1 MKKLKLAALLALGL
15 SFGSTAVQAQEV
27 RVYNWTDY
35 IDPELITEFTEKTGI
50 NVIYDTFDSNEVLL
64 AKTLTGNSG
73 YDIVVPSEYT
83 LIYMIQADA
92 AQKIDRSKLKN
103 IGNIWPFV
111 EERLEELPGAT
122 EYSVPYMWG
131 TTGIA
136 YNVDKVKELVPDAPL
151 DSMELIFNPE
161 YASKLASCGIYIIDT
176 PSEVYPMLMRYLGLN
191 PESTSDEDLAKANA
205 VLENIRP
212 YITKFHSSEYINA
225 MANGDAC
232 LSLGWSG
239 DLYLAKARAKEADA
253 GVNIEYFIPKEG
265 GLLWFDQLVIL
276 KDAKNVDEAYAFID
290 YLLDAKVNARAA
302 DYVEYATSNEA
313 AFPYVNQELLNDEAL
328 YPSEETLALL
338 NVKHPYTQKD
348 QKKVMRQWLKIKAQ
362 K

>member
-1 MKKLKLAALLALGL
+1 MKKFKLATLLSLGLALGT
-15 SFGSTAVQAQEV
+15 TAVQAQEV

-35 IDPELITEFTEKTGI
+35 IDPELITEFTDQTGI
-50 NVIYDTFDSNEVLL
+50 KVIYDTFDSNEVLL

-73 YDIVVPSEYT
+73 YDIVVPSDYT
-83 LIYMIQADA
+83 LIYMTQADA
-92 AQKIDRSKLKN
+92 VQKIDRSKLQN

-136 YNVDKVKELVPDAPL
+136 YNVDKIQELVPDAPL
-151 DSMELIFNPE
+151 DSMELLFNPE
-161 YASKLASCGIYIIDT
+161 YASKLASCGIYVIDS
-176 PSEVYPMLMRYLGLN
+176 PSEFYPMLMRYLGLD
-191 PESTSDEDLAKANA
+191 PESTSDADLAKANE
-205 VLENIRP
+205 VLEGIRP

-239 DLYLAKARAKEADA
+239 DLYLAKARAKEANA

-265 GLLWFDQLVIL
+265 GLLWFDQLAIL
-276 KDAKNVDEAYAFID
+276 KNAKNVDEAYAFID
-290 YLLDAKVNARAA
+290 FLLDAKVNARAA

-313 AFPYVNQELLNDEAL
+313 AFPYVNQELLNDKAL
-328 YPSEETLALL
+328 YPSEETLSLL
-338 NVKHPYTQKD
+338 NVKQPYTQRE
-348 QKKVMRQWLKIKAQ
+348 QKKLMRQWLKIKAQ